1 LIDTISSSHTLGFS
15 LFEKLYGYAPDYSS
29 FRVFYCTCFVLYP
42 HVEHS
47 KLSTQS
53 VICVFLSYGEGKKRY
68 CCFNLV
74 TQKLTMSLLKLTRKT
89 LVMRSGQPHEK
100 YVSHHVVFLE
110 HIPFFSITCTTHSLT
125 KSDLIHI
132 DLFSEDSDSLSSQ
145 GPSTSDTPS
154 HVRQIYTHHY
164 ASTDTL
170 LSSTPEALFSSTVS
184 QASSEIVDPYLRQF
198 ICIYKS
204 TKLPNF
210 AYSCYSSSFTFF
222 FSFYSLSL

>member
-1 LIDTISSSHTLGFS
+1 LINKISSSHTLGFS
-15 LFEKLYGYAPDYSS
+15 PFEKLYGYAPDYSS

-74 TQKLTMSLLKLTRKT
+74 TQKL
-89 LVMRSGQPHEK
+89 
-100 YVSHHVVFLE
+100 YVSHHVVFLK

-154 HVRQIYTHHY
+154 HVRQICTRHY
-164 ASTDTL
+164 AGTDTL
-170 LSSTPEALFSSTVS
+170 LSGTPEALFSSTVS
-184 QASSEIVDPYLRQF
+184 
-198 ICIYKS
+198 
-204 TKLPNF
+204 
-210 AYSCYSSSFTFF
+210 
-222 FSFYSLSL
+222 

>member
-74 TQKLTMSLLKLTRKT
+74 TQKL
-89 LVMRSGQPHEK
+89 

>member
-1 LIDTISSSHTLGFS
+1 MINTISSSHTLGFS
-15 LFEKLYGYAPDYSS
+15 PFEKLYGYAPDYSS

-53 VICVFLSYGEGKKRY
+53 VICVFLRYGEGKKRY

-74 TQKLTMSLLKLTRKT
+74 TQKL
-89 LVMRSGQPHEK
+89 
-100 YVSHHVVFLE
+100 YVSHHVVFLK

-132 DLFSEDSDSLSSQ
+132 DLFSDNSDSLSSQ

-164 ASTDTL
+164 AGTDTL
-170 LSSTPEALFSSTVS
+170 LSGTPEALFSSTVS
-184 QASSEIVDPYLRQF
+184 
-198 ICIYKS
+198 
-204 TKLPNF
+204 
-210 AYSCYSSSFTFF
+210 
-222 FSFYSLSL
+222 

>member
-1 LIDTISSSHTLGFS
+1 LINKISSSHTLGFS
-15 LFEKLYGYAPDYSS
+15 PFEKLYGYAPDYSS

-74 TQKLTMSLLKLTRKT
+74 TQKL
-89 LVMRSGQPHEK
+89 
-100 YVSHHVVFLE
+100 YVSHHVVFLK

-132 DLFSEDSDSLSSQ
+132 DLFSDNSDSLSSQ

-164 ASTDTL
+164 AGTDTL

>member
-1 LIDTISSSHTLGFS
+1 LINTISSSHTLGFS
-15 LFEKLYGYAPDYSS
+15 PFEKLYGYAPDYSS

-53 VICVFLSYGEGKKRY
+53 VICVFLRYGEGKKRY

-74 TQKLTMSLLKLTRKT
+74 TQKL
-89 LVMRSGQPHEK
+89 
-100 YVSHHVVFLE
+100 YVSHHVVFLK

-132 DLFSEDSDSLSSQ
+132 DLFLDNSDSLSSQ

-164 ASTDTL
+164 AGTDTL

>member
-1 LIDTISSSHTLGFS
+1 MINTISSSHTLGFS
-15 LFEKLYGYAPDYSS
+15 PFEKLYGYAPDYSS

-53 VICVFLSYGEGKKRY
+53 VICVFLRYGEGKKRY

-74 TQKLTMSLLKLTRKT
+74 TQKL
-89 LVMRSGQPHEK
+89 
-100 YVSHHVVFLE
+100 YVSHHVVFLK

-132 DLFSEDSDSLSSQ
+132 DLFSDNSDSLSSQ

-164 ASTDTL
+164 AGTDTL

>member
-1 LIDTISSSHTLGFS
+1 LINTISSSHTLGFS
-15 LFEKLYGYAPDYSS
+15 PFEKLYGYAPDYSS

-53 VICVFLSYGEGKKRY
+53 VICVFLRYSEGKKRY

-74 TQKLTMSLLKLTRKT
+74 TQKL
-89 LVMRSGQPHEK
+89 
-100 YVSHHVVFLE
+100 YVSHHVVFLK

-132 DLFSEDSDSLSSQ
+132 DLFSDNSDSLSSQ

-164 ASTDTL
+164 AGTDTL

>member
-1 LIDTISSSHTLGFS
+1 LINTISSSHTLGFS
-15 LFEKLYGYAPDYSS
+15 PFEKLYGYAPDYSS

-53 VICVFLSYGEGKKRY
+53 VICVFLRYGEGKKRY

-74 TQKLTMSLLKLTRKT
+74 TQKL
-89 LVMRSGQPHEK
+89 
-100 YVSHHVVFLE
+100 YVSHHVVFLK

-132 DLFSEDSDSLSSQ
+132 DLFSDNSDSLSSQ

-164 ASTDTL
+164 AGTDTL
-170 LSSTPEALFSSTVS
+170 LSSTPEALS

>member
-1 LIDTISSSHTLGFS
+1 LINTISSSHTLGFS
-15 LFEKLYGYAPDYSS
+15 PFEKLYGYAPDYSS

-47 KLSTQS
+47 KLSAQS

-74 TQKLTMSLLKLTRKT
+74 TQKL
-89 LVMRSGQPHEK
+89 
-100 YVSHHVVFLE
+100 YVPHHVVFLE

-154 HVRQIYTHHY
+154 HVRQICTRHY
-164 ASTDTL
+164 AGTDTL
-170 LSSTPEALFSSTVS
+170 LSGTPEALFSSTVS
-184 QASSEIVDPYLRQF
+184 
-198 ICIYKS
+198 
-204 TKLPNF
+204 
-210 AYSCYSSSFTFF
+210 
-222 FSFYSLSL
+222 

>member
-53 VICVFLSYGEGKKRY
+53 VICVFLRYGEGKKRY

-74 TQKLTMSLLKLTRKT
+74 TQKL
-89 LVMRSGQPHEK
+89 
-100 YVSHHVVFLE
+100 YVSHHVVFLK

-132 DLFSEDSDSLSSQ
+132 DLFSDNSDSLSSQ

>member
-1 LIDTISSSHTLGFS
+1 LINTISSSHTLGFS
-15 LFEKLYGYAPDYSS
+15 PFEKLYGYAPDYSS

-53 VICVFLSYGEGKKRY
+53 VICVFLRYGEGKKRY

-74 TQKLTMSLLKLTRKT
+74 TQKL
-89 LVMRSGQPHEK
+89 
-100 YVSHHVVFLE
+100 YVSHHVVFLK

-132 DLFSEDSDSLSSQ
+132 DLFSDNSDSLSSQ

-164 ASTDTL
+164 AGTDTL